1 MAAGRLPL
9 KGAMGFLDSIL
20 KKKGDSAAAVDGE
33 TLQDVAPS
41 PEATK
46 AASSAQV
53 GVAAKLKGVL
63 NHLDKIILG
72 FVLIAVTV
80 LSVLKM
86 LSAKSE
92 IKSVLE
98 TDTNV
103 APGGSMLVFVDL
115 QPTNLVELI
124 EKSKEQPDAI
134 RLEGTN
140 HWVFN
145 PRVWKE
151 LFIQETGENVLIV
164 DSPNE
169 PLGVSALQVSSITN
183 LKSYFNA
190 RAFRGAGTV
199 RYEFTWRDTE
209 YPVLPYEYMPTN
221 NLLRTF
227 FPQNGFP
234 VNLLTASATGWLP
247 GANQAPKPLHGF
259 KGQYSGYLRL
269 RPEFELLVKFSSA
282 TQPTAQQMAR
292 VDPRSMTIPD
302 VILDVELIQGVRG
315 GIVPYSTNS
324 IRAVSGVDVPISRG
338 FSANFTYKTKYHKGI
353 SLAGFR
359 VGRHLIIDGEVFRV
373 FRITADTV
381 SLVSDPVYGGNGKIY
396 EKKWVR

>member
-1 MAAGRLPL
+1 
-9 KGAMGFLDSIL
+9 MGFLDSIL
-20 KKKGDSAAAVDGE
+20 KKKGDSTADVDSELSQGS
-33 TLQDVAPS
+33 PS
-41 PEATK
+41 PEATNT
-46 AASSAQV
+46 SSAQSK
-53 GVAAKLKGVL
+53 VAAKLKGVL
-63 NHLDKIILG
+63 DHLEKIILG
-72 FVLIAVTV
+72 VVLIAVTV
-80 LSVLKM
+80 LSILKM

-92 IKSVLE
+92 IKSVLD

-103 APGGSMLVFVDL
+103 APGGSMLAFVDL
-115 QPTNLVELI
+115 QPTNLAELI

-151 LFIQETGENVLIV
+151 LLIQETGESILIV

-169 PLGVSALQVSSITN
+169 PLGISALQVSSITN
-183 LKSYFNA
+183 LKAYFNA

-199 RYEFTWRDTE
+199 RYEFTWRDSE
-209 YPVLPYEYMPTN
+209 YPVFPYEAMPTN

-227 FPQNGFP
+227 FPQTRLP
-234 VNLLTASATGWLP
+234 VNVLAASATGWLP
-247 GANQAPKPLHGF
+247 STNQAPKPLHGF
-259 KGQYSGYLRL
+259 TGQNAGWLRF
-269 RPEFELLVKFSSA
+269 RPEFELLVKFNGA

-292 VDPRSMTIPD
+292 VDPRSLTIPD

-338 FSANFTYKTKYHKGI
+338 FSADFTYQTKYHEGI
-353 SLAGFR
+353 ALTGFR
-359 VGRHLIIDGEVFRV
+359 VGRHLMIDGEVFRV

-381 SLVSDPVYGGNGKIY
+381 SLVSDPLYGGNGKIY